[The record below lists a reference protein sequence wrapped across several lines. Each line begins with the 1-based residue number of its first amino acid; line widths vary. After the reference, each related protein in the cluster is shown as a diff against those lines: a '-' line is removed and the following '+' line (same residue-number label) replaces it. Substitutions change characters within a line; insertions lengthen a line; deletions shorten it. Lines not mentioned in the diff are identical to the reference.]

1 MKTLVYS
8 FHSYEKKSIDLA
20 NSGTFELQ
28 LLETRLSIETAAL
41 AKGFEAVCLFV
52 SDDASAPVLE
62 VLHEGGVRF
71 IAMRCAGYNNVD
83 LVKAKDLGMR
93 VARVAAYSPY
103 AVAEHAVAMMMAL
116 NRHLIRAHNRVMEQN
131 FSLNG
136 LTGFDMFG
144 KTVGIIGTGKIGGVV
159 ARIMNGFGCR
169 LLGFDPFENAEL
181 TQKYDL
187 TYTSLEELCQQS
199 DIISL
204 HLPLT
209 PDSHHLISKD
219 LIHHM
224 KDGVMLINTSRGGLV
239 DTKAVVHGLKSGRIG
254 FFGMDVYEEE
264 AGLFFEDHS
273 NDILQD
279 DTVARLMTFQ
289 NVLITS
295 HQGFLTDTALHNIAQ
310 TTIENL
316 RCFSEGRVS
325 ENEIG

>member
-8 FHSYEKKSIDLA
+8 FHTYEKNSIDLA
-20 NSGTFELQ
+20 NSETFELQ
-28 LLETRLSIETAAL
+28 LLESRLSIETAAL
-41 AKGFEAVCLFV
+41 AKGYEAVCLFV
-52 SDDASAPVLE
+52 SDDASAPVLD
-62 VLHEGGVRF
+62 VLYECGVRL

-83 LVKAKDLGMR
+83 LVKAKELGMR

-136 LTGFDMFG
+136 LTGFDMYG
-144 KTVGIIGTGKIGGVV
+144 KTVGIIGAGKIGGVV
-159 ARIMNGFGCR
+159 ARIMNGFGCL
-169 LLGFDPFENAEL
+169 LLGFDPFENTEL
-181 TQKYDL
+181 TLKYDL
-187 TYTSLEELCQQS
+187 KYTTLEELCRQS

-239 DTKAVVHGLKSGRIG
+239 DTKAVVQGLKTGKIG
-254 FFGMDVYEEE
+254 YFGMDVYEEE

>member
-8 FHSYEKKSIDLA
+8 FHTYEKNSIDLA
-20 NSGTFELQ
+20 NSETFELQ
-28 LLETRLSIETAAL
+28 LLESRLSIETAAL
-41 AKGFEAVCLFV
+41 AKGYEAVCLFV
-52 SDDASAPVLE
+52 SDDASAPVLD
-62 VLHEGGVRF
+62 VLYECGVRL

-83 LVKAKDLGMR
+83 LVKAKELGMR

-136 LTGFDMFG
+136 LTGFDMYG
-144 KTVGIIGTGKIGGVV
+144 KTVGIIGAGKIGGVV
-159 ARIMNGFGCR
+159 ARIMNGFGCL
-169 LLGFDPFENAEL
+169 LLGFDPFENTEL
-181 TQKYDL
+181 TLKYDL
-187 TYTSLEELCQQS
+187 KYTTLEELCRQS

-224 KDGVMLINTSRGGLV
+224 KDGMMLINTSRGGLV
-239 DTKAVVHGLKSGRIG
+239 DTKSVVQGLKTGKIG
-254 FFGMDVYEEE
+254 YFGMDVYEEE

>member
-8 FHSYEKKSIDLA
+8 FHSYEKKWLDLA
-20 NSGTFELQ
+20 NSGQHELQ
-28 LLETRLSIETAAL
+28 FLESRLSIETAPL
-41 AKGFEAVCLFV
+41 AKGFDAVCLFV
-52 SDDASAPVLE
+52 SDEASAPILDI
-62 VLHEGGVRF
+62 LHEVGVRF
-71 IAMRCAGYNNVD
+71 IALRSAGFNNVN
-83 LVKAKDLGMR
+83 LEKAKSLGMR
-93 VARVAAYSPY
+93 LARVAAYSPY
-103 AVAEHAVAMMMAL
+103 AVAEHSVAMMMAL

-181 TQKYDL
+181 IQKYDL
-187 TYTSLEELCQQS
+187 TYTSLEELCEQS

-209 PDSHHLISKD
+209 PESHHLISKN
-219 LIHHM
+219 LIQKM

-239 DTKAVVHGLKSGRIG
+239 DTKAVVQGLKTGKIG
-254 FFGMDVYEEE
+254 YFGMDVYEEE

-316 RCFSEGRVS
+316 RCFSEARVS